1 MTNPVAI
8 GLALLL
14 LLALALDG
22 LANHWAA
29 TLFLAIKVTE
39 LIDWV
44 AFWR

>member
-14 LLALALDG
+14 LVAFALDAQ
-22 LANHWAA
+22 LNHWAA
-29 TLFLAIKVTE
+29 TLFLAVKVTD
-39 LIDWV
+39 LVDWV